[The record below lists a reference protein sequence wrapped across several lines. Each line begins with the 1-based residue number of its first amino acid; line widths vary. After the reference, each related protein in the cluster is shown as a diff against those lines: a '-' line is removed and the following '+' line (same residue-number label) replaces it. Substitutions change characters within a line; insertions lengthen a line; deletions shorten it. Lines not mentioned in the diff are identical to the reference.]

1 MTQIS
6 TIIILRELLS
16 RLGDI
21 SQDDV
26 FSSID
31 EQAVHGLYTTLNECN
46 EQYTDVI
53 HQRMENEQ

>member
-1 MTQIS
+1 MTEIS

-16 RLGDI
+16 RLDNIGD
-21 SQDDV
+21 DDV

-31 EQAVHGLYTTLNECN
+31 EQQVQALFVALTECN

-53 HQRMENEQ
+53 NERMEQE

>member
-1 MTQIS
+1 MEQIS

-16 RLGDI
+16 RLDNIGD
-21 SQDDV
+21 DDV

-31 EQAVHGLYTTLNECN
+31 EQQVQALFVALTECN

-53 HQRMENEQ
+53 NERMEQE